1 MDAARKTSS
10 NVAYNLYLQV
20 VSFLIRK
27 RARSRTS
34 EVSLACRSTTRSRSG
49 PSRRTSPS
57 SSTSGSTSPRSLT
70 RETLDLLALASVKPI
85 TNAEAR
91 QILKLG
97 KEPRLGK
104 PLEPRQADAAR
115 EARPRVQGLPLR
127 GAPRRGAVAHL
138 PERPRGRMP
147 NIQGPGWAE
156 VLRLA
161 SDGVRMSYERG
172 KIDQSEFAQRDRMLK
187 EMEAQ
192 LDVD

>member
-1 MDAARKTSS
+1 MALHNPKQVRSVTQDIALVKHFREHLAALSD
-10 NVAYNLYLQV
+10 
-20 VSFLIRK
+20 
-27 RARSRTS
+27 
-34 EVSLACRSTTRSRSG
+34 
-49 PSRRTSPS
+49 
-57 SSTSGSTSPRSLT
+57 PR
-70 RETLDLLALASVKPI
+70 TLDLLALASVKPI

-97 KEPRLGK
+97 RNRAWVNLSDLVKLTLLEKRGHAYRASPYAEHLVAALSLTFQSVLAGK
-104 PLEPRQADAAR
+104 
-115 EARPRVQGLPLR
+115 
-127 GAPRRGAVAHL
+127 
-138 PERPRGRMP
+138 MP

-172 KIDQSEFAQRDRMLK
+172 KIDQSEFARRDRMLK